1 MVMIPHIYVT
11 SALSSHHSAK
21 ICHTPVFD
29 YRSGIE
35 TAGGKFKKNFTHNNR
50 RSRRIFKSTKY
61 GIGSFRCNGILAA
74 EIC

>member
-35 TAGGKFKKNFTHNNR
+35 TAGGKFKKKCRFSAQLFPGPSLRYNR
-50 RSRRIFKSTKY
+50 R
-61 GIGSFRCNGILAA
+61 
-74 EIC
+74 